1 MATFYNK
8 ATLSYNNGSTDS
20 NIVTGELVEVL
31 SATKTALENN
41 YDANGTVTYL
51 VNIVNSCTTPYT
63 GLTVSD
69 DLGAYAFNNTTLTP
83 LTYVD
88 SSVRYYSNGA
98 LQAAPTVTSTA
109 DAPLQISGITVP
121 AGGNVLLIY
130 KADVNQFAPLGAGA
144 QITNT
149 ATVSGAALP
158 NDIEATE
165 TVPQADTANLSI
177 SKAISP
183 DTVAANGEITYTFV
197 IQNRG
202 RLAADAGDNVTVSD
216 TFDPVLKNISVTLDS
231 APLAETTDYT
241 YDDTTGVFRTVA
253 GKITVP
259 AATYTTDPVTGARS
273 VVPGVTVLRVTGTV

>member
-31 SATKTALENN
+31 SATKTALEND

-51 VNIVNSCTTPYT
+51 VNIVNSGNTPYT
-63 GLTVSD
+63 ALTVSD
-69 DLGAYAFNNTTLTP
+69 DLGAYTFNTATLTP

-88 SSVRYYSNGA
+88 GSVRYYSNGV
-98 LQAAPTVTSTA
+98 LQAAPAVTA
-109 DAPLQISGITVP
+109 AEGDPLQISGITVP
-121 AGGNVLLIY
+121 ANGNVLLIY
-130 KADVNQFAPLGAGA
+130 KADVNQYAPLGTGA

-149 ATVSGAALP
+149 ATVSGASLP
-158 NDIEATE
+158 NSIEASE
-165 TVPQADTANLSI
+165 TVPHASAANLSI

-183 DTVAANGEITYTFV
+183 DTVASNGEITYTFV

-202 RLAADAGDNVTVSD
+202 GLAADAADNIVVSD
-216 TFDPVLKNISVTLDS
+216 TFDPVLKNIAVTLNS
-231 APLAETTDYT
+231 APLAETADYT
-241 YDDTTGVFRTVA
+241 YDENTGEFRTVA